1 MFNFGESLEK
11 DFVNKLSIT
20 TSDIKAQEKKTQS
33 MIESKFNPIE
43 WVKEQISNGLA
54 TIESSIYQ
62 KLV

>member
-1 MFNFGESLEK
+1 
-11 DFVNKLSIT
+11 
-20 TSDIKAQEKKTQS
+20 